1 MLIPTAGLLHDRQAS
16 MDVTVSLYCA
26 HAAAA
31 ASRRACAGRVHAV
44 HSDLRMMFSVCVC
57 MTPVH
62 VFASQ
67 SRAPQGRL
75 KSPKFKSGLYTKFQ
89 NKGILMELNE

>member
-1 MLIPTAGLLHDRQAS
+1 MHVLAVCMLCADLH
-16 MDVTVSLYCA
+16 MMLSL
-26 HAAAA
+26 
-31 ASRRACAGRVHAV
+31 
-44 HSDLRMMFSVCVC
+44 CVC
-57 MTPVH
+57 TTPVY

-89 NKGILMELNE
+89 DEGFLQDPSESM